1 MKNIQGLHIWVTIFS
16 RDQVLN
22 VAGRG
27 QISLFLPPSQKKRF
41 FFCNPNMESL
51 MCNNDTIFRYRGL
64 KKIEQ
69 VHTTTVFEFSKKK
82 RIEINEFYIF

>member
-1 MKNIQGLHIWVTIFS
+1 MGDDFQPGPGVKCSWKGPNFIIFTTITKKTLFS
-16 RDQVLN
+16 
-22 VAGRG
+22 
-27 QISLFLPPSQKKRF
+27 
-41 FFCNPNMESL
+41 CNPNMESL

-82 RIEINEFYIF
+82 HIKINKFDIF